1 MNNLQT
7 PIELNSQKSQLDLNH
22 INKKNSRNLKV
33 IFLPIF
39 DQINPYQQQLI
50 QHLVDLGMQIEKGN
64 VSNYLIPTII
74 KQGKPDILHLHW
86 LHPLFIRSNLAKS
99 VFRLTVLIVE
109 LYILKLIGIKIV
121 WTAHNIK
128 NHNSLYMQLDKI
140 CTKFIA
146 QISHG
151 IIAHS
156 HTAKE
161 EIIKQLNIKNHQ
173 KILVV
178 PHGNYIGYYDDY
190 ISRKEARNKLNI
202 PHDKVVMLLLGSI
215 RENKGVIELIE
226 NFIQINRKEAE
237 LIVAGKPANQE
248 LENKI
253 EHQISNNNNINNIKF
268 ISKFI
273 PDEEIQI
280 YMNACDVVVFPYQ
293 EILTSGAVFL
303 AMSFKKACIAPR
315 QGCLGEV
322 LNENGAFL
330 YDSDCENGLFQS
342 LESAIK
348 NNHQLMN
355 MGEYNF
361 ELAEKFD
368 WSNIAGMTLQVYQSC
383 LTN

>member
-7 PIELNSQKSQLDLNH
+7 PIELNSQKSQLDSNH
-22 INKKNSRNLKV
+22 INKKNSKYLKA
-33 IFLPIF
+33 IFLPVF
-39 DQINPYQQQLI
+39 NQINPYQQQLI
-50 QHLVDLGMQIEKGN
+50 QQLVGLGMQIEKGN

-74 KQGKPDILHLHW
+74 KQGKSDILHLHW

-99 VFRLTVLIVE
+99 IFRLTALAVE
-109 LYILKLIGIKIV
+109 LCILKVIGIKII

-128 NHNSLYMQLDKI
+128 NHDSLYVHLDKI

-146 QISHG
+146 KVSNR

-156 HTAKE
+156 QSAKV

-173 KILVV
+173 KIFVV
-178 PHGNYIGYYDDY
+178 PHGSYIGYYDNS
-190 ISRKEARNKLNI
+190 ISRKEARNQLNI
-202 PHDKVVMLLLGSI
+202 PHEKVVMLLLGSI

-226 NFIQINRKEAE
+226 NFKQINREEAE
-237 LIVAGKPANQE
+237 LIIAGKPANQE

-268 ISKFI
+268 ISGFV

-280 YMNACDVVVFPYQ
+280 YMNASDVIVFPYQ

-303 AMSFKKACIAPR
+303 AMSFKKACIAPH
-315 QGCLGEV
+315 QGCFGEV
-322 LNENGAFL
+322 LNDNGAFL
-330 YDSDCENGLFQS
+330 YNSDCQNGLFQA

-348 NNHQLMN
+348 NKHQLIN

-361 ELAEKFD
+361 ELAEKFN
-368 WSNIAGMTLQVYQSC
+368 WNNIADMTLKVYQSC
-383 LTN
+383 LTK